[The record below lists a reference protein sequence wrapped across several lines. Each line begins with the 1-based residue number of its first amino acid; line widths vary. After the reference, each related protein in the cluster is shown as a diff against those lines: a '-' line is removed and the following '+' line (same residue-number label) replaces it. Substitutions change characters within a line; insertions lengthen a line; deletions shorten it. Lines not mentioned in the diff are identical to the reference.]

1 MTRVVCKQAG
11 ALILLSFVLAG
22 CAGSVRYSDGP
33 DEFQVL
39 PSKPLQTPADLTA
52 LPDPTPGG
60 ANLVDDTP
68 KADAAAAL
76 GGRRSAV
83 VLVGL
88 PAVDGALVSYAS
100 RYGVDPGIR
109 EALSRKARKGR
120 KDRRGFFLFRWLS
133 GGLFGGQVL
142 APYAETQRLR
152 AAGVKT
158 PSAPPAR

>member
-11 ALILLSFVLAG
+11 ALILLGFVLAG
-22 CAGSVRYSDGP
+22 CAGSARYDDGP

-39 PSKPLQTPADLTA
+39 PSKPLQTPRDLTA

-60 ANLVDDTP
+60 ANLVDATP
-68 KADAAAAL
+68 GADAAAAL

-83 VLVGL
+83 VLAGL
-88 PAVDGALVSYAS
+88 PAADGALVSYAS

-109 EALSRKARKGR
+109 DALARKARKGR

-133 GGLFGGQVL
+133 GGVFGGQTL
-142 APYAETQRLR
+142 DPYAETERLR